1 MIAAP
6 ANHSNV
12 TSAARARA
20 RKIALNQA
28 RQAAQDREHIGRN
41 KMNFGK
47 RMPHVVERRQAARQA
62 CNVSATIILESGTR
76 IGCVVANF
84 SSIGALLVVPSI
96 LGLPAQFDLQAANGS
111 RRRVEVARRGRSFVG
126 VRFV

>member
-1 MIAAP
+1 MSPAP
-6 ANHSNV
+6 ANHSIV
-12 TSAARARA
+12 TSAAQARA
-20 RKIALNQA
+20 GKIALNQA
-28 RQAAQDREHIGRN
+28 RQAAQNREHIGRN

-47 RMPHVVERRQAARQA
+47 RNLQLVERRQAARQA
-62 CNVSATIILESGTR
+62 CNVSATIILEGGTR

-96 LGLPAQFDLQAANGS
+96 LGIPAQFDLQVANGS
-111 RRRVEVARRGRSFVG
+111 KRRVEVARRGRSFVG